1 MPKEKLFIILKK
13 NNMEGRIID
22 LKKKFEE
29 NLNNTVSFLNKE
41 LVKIRT
47 GKAHPSLFDG
57 IKIDYYGNQTP
68 LNQVASINIPDA
80 KTIVIQPWD
89 KSALSVIEKAILN
102 ANLGFT
108 PINNGEIIRIN
119 IPQLTEERRKE
130 YVKLAKMEGEKA
142 KVSVRNIRRDYLE
155 KLKKL
160 EKEGV
165 PEDEI
170 KKSEKEFQDIVD
182 NAMKQIDSLIE
193 LKEKEI
199 LQI

>member
-1 MPKEKLFIILKK
+1 
-13 NNMEGRIID
+13 MEDRIID

-29 NLNNTVSFLNKE
+29 NLNNTISFLNKE

-57 IKIDYYGNQTP
+57 IKIDYYGNPTP
-68 LNQVASINIPDA
+68 LNQIANINIPDA

-89 KSALSVIEKAILN
+89 KSVLSFIEKAILN

-142 KVSVRNIRRDYLE
+142 KVSVRNIRREYLE

>member
-1 MPKEKLFIILKK
+1 
-13 NNMEGRIID
+13 MEAQIID

-29 NLNNTVSFLNKE
+29 NLNNTISFLNKE

-57 IKIDYYGNQTP
+57 IKIDYYGNPTP
-68 LNQVASINIPDA
+68 LNQMANINIPDA

-89 KSALSVIEKAILN
+89 KSVLSFIEKAILN

-142 KVSVRNIRRDYLE
+142 KVSIRNIRREFLE

-160 EKEGV
+160 EKEGI

>member
-1 MPKEKLFIILKK
+1 
-13 NNMEGRIID
+13 MEDQIID

-29 NLNNTVSFLNKE
+29 NLNNTINFLNKE

-57 IKIDYYGNQTP
+57 IKIDYYGNPTP
-68 LNQVASINIPDA
+68 LNQIANINIPDA

-89 KSALSVIEKAILN
+89 KSVLSFIEKAILN

-142 KVSVRNIRRDYLE
+142 KISVRNIRREYLE